1 MDLKEKNIAEII
13 AKVIEEGKTTNIV
26 LIFELIWEFG
36 STFTFGTPALPQE
49 DKVTMESFFC
59 AVFFFFF

>member
-26 LIFELIWEFG
+26 LVFELVWEF
-36 STFTFGTPALPQE
+36 
-49 DKVTMESFFC
+49 
-59 AVFFFFF
+59 